1 MFFLSFVCFDY
12 LSINNYIS
20 IYLYIYN
27 NTQLLLRQTHG
38 EEKSELD
45 DKIRK
50 DEEDKI
56 KKEVEDNIKKEKE
69 EESVED
75 QANKVI
81 DR

>member
-1 MFFLSFVCFDY
+1 
-12 LSINNYIS
+12 
-20 IYLYIYN
+20 LYIYI
-27 NTQLLLRQTHG
+27 NTLLILSLRQTHG